1 MVHVLNK
8 TWTAAFETGEFMQT
22 SSTIRTRLVAA
33 MTVAVLLAF
42 TPAKSRAESKDM
54 IELKQQVSQL
64 IDLVQRLQSTVD
76 SRMGVLQH
84 LIEQTADNSN
94 RVSSAMDELQRRLA
108 TQNEALSGKVDASSG
123 QMQSVNDS
131 VDEVKARLA
140 KLERSIQDLQTQL
153 QSAQQQQQQQPQQTA
168 PTGGGAV
175 PAPTRGDGGGAANN
189 DGGSA
194 APPAPSA
201 SAAPPLQETYQ
212 AGVRDYNSGKYE
224 VAQGEFQDVIQYYP
238 QDDMAGGAQFY
249 LGEIA
254 FKSQDYGAA
263 VKAYNVVL
271 ETFPTITKAPAA
283 QLHKGFAL
291 LLQNKRDSGIHEL
304 RSLIQRHPN
313 SPEAMQARSRLN
325 GMGVRIT
332 ASAPPPRQDPN

>member
-1 MVHVLNK
+1 
-8 TWTAAFETGEFMQT
+8 MQN
-22 SSTIRTRLVAA
+22 SSAIRPRLVAA
-33 MTVAVLLAF
+33 LVVAVLLAF
-42 TPAKSRAESKDM
+42 TPAKGRAESKDM

-64 IDLVQRLQSTVD
+64 IDMVQRLQSTVD
-76 SRMGVLQH
+76 SRMGILQH
-84 LIEQTADNSN
+84 LVEQTADNSN
-94 RVSSAMDELQRRLA
+94 RVSAAMDDLQRKIA

-140 KLERSIQDLQTQL
+140 KLERSIQDLQTQI
-153 QSAQQQQQQQPQQTA
+153 QSAQQQQQQQQQPA
-168 PTGGGAV
+168 AGSGGNAGGGAV
-175 PAPTRGDGGGAANN
+175 PAPTQGDSGGGGNSGGGGA
-189 DGGSA
+189 
-194 APPAPSA
+194 PSA
-201 SAAPPLQETYQ
+201 NAAPPLQETYQ
-212 AGVRDYNSGKYE
+212 SGVRDYNSGKYQ

-263 VKAYNVVL
+263 VKAFNVVL
-271 ETFPTITKAPAA
+271 ESFPSSTKAPAA

-291 LLQNKRDSGIHEL
+291 LLQNKRDAGIHEL

-332 ASAPPPRQDPN
+332 ASAPQPHQNPD